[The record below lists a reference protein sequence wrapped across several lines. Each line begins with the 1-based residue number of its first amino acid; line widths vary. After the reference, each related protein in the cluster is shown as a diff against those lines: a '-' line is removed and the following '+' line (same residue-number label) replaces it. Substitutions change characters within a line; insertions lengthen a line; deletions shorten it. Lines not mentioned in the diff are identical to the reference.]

1 MGSNYRMEYNVDI
14 VMCIDATYSMV
25 GLLDTVKQHALTF
38 YGDLKAAMEKKGKV
52 MASEMRVRVIAYRD
66 YLADGDK
73 AMLTTDFFSLPRDSA
88 MFERVIKSIE
98 PFGGGDDPEDG
109 LEALAYAIKSPWSKG
124 GTKRRHV
131 VIVWTDAST
140 HPLGFGAE
148 APNYPKKM
156 ARSFEELS
164 NWWGDAA
171 QPGLME
177 NNAKRLV
184 IYAPEEEYWTTITNN
199 WDNVVLYP
207 SEAGNGLQE
216 LDYKQILAAIVNS
229 I

>member
-1 MGSNYRMEYNVDI
+1 
-14 VMCIDATYSMV
+14 
-25 GLLDTVKQHALTF
+25 
-38 YGDLKAAMEKKGKV
+38 
-52 MASEMRVRVIAYRD
+52 MR
-66 YLADGDK
+66 K
-73 AMLTTDFFSLPRDSA
+73 
-88 MFERVIKSIE
+88 
-98 PFGGGDDPEDG
+98 
-109 LEALAYAIKSPWSKG
+109 
-124 GTKRRHV
+124 
-131 VIVWTDAST
+131 
-140 HPLGFGAE
+140 
-148 APNYPKKM
+148 
-156 ARSFEELS
+156 RSFEELS

-216 LDYKQILAAIVNS
+216 LEYNQILAAIVNS